1 MAVRKA
7 ANVVD
12 LFEPDQDGDGVGRDV
27 IVGRPVRR
35 PTVAPD
41 AASINA
47 IDLSGQPK
55 VIMAI
60 GLGATGKTTFLR
72 WVAERAL
79 EGQKAV
85 VFAAVDPENRE
96 LPDYFEGVQ
105 QPPSYDPTAVS
116 KWVEQFLMWAMKN
129 KRTAVVD
136 FGGGDTSLVRLVS
149 EVPDLH
155 EMMEGSGVH
164 PVAVY
169 LLSDRLGDLSPLGT
183 LEGAGFKPKATAL
196 VCNEGAAD
204 PTLARERSFA
214 RTMRHPDYEAAIAR
228 GAIPI
233 WMPRL
238 FSAKEVEDRRLT
250 YAQARD
256 GIMPEGRRGAAMN
269 PFDQSRV
276 RVWLNQM
283 TAAFAPIASWLP

>member
-1 MAVRKA
+1 MRNGVRKA

-136 FGGGDTSLVRLVS
+136 FGGGDTL
-149 EVPDLH
+149 
-155 EMMEGSGVH
+155 SG
-164 PVAVY
+164 
-169 LLSDRLGDLSPLGT
+169 PLGVRS
-183 LEGAGFKPKATAL
+183 AGSSRNDGG
-196 VCNEGAAD
+196 V
-204 PTLARERSFA
+204 RRSS
-214 RTMRHPDYEAAIAR
+214 
-228 GAIPI
+228 GC
-233 WMPRL
+233 RL
-238 FSAKEVEDRRLT
+238 PPV
-250 YAQARD
+250 
-256 GIMPEGRRGAAMN
+256 
-269 PFDQSRV
+269 
-276 RVWLNQM
+276 
-283 TAAFAPIASWLP
+283 